1 MYKISD
7 IISTPVISLYEGE
20 HIGIIYNIMFDYR
33 QKKCNFAC
41 ILNENDN
48 IPRLIKFK
56 DIFKI
61 GNDCI
66 FIKNLTCLDLET
78 NCEKEMEENT
88 NPINLK
94 VYNLSCEFLGTSH
107 DIIVDDNFRI
117 SQIVLNNGKIIEKND
132 ILNIGKSTIIVGSD
146 VSIQKFKP
154 VVKSIKIQN
163 SPKKVMILSDFINSE
178 TNTQNKIITDFRFL
192 IGRILSQDVIALN
205 GEMIAR
211 KDSIVTKDIVNKA
224 SSYGKLVEI
233 ARYSKA

>member
-33 QKKCNFAC
+33 QKKCNFAR

-117 SQIVLNNGKIIEKND
+117 SQIVLNNGKIIERND

>member
-20 HIGIIYNIMFDYR
+20 HRGIIYNIMFAYR

-117 SQIVLNNGKIIEKND
+117 SQIVLNNGKIIERND

>member
-78 NCEKEMEENT
+78 NCEKEMKENT

-117 SQIVLNNGKIIEKND
+117 SQIVLNNGKIIERND

>member
-117 SQIVLNNGKIIEKND
+117 SQIVLNNGKIIERND

-211 KDSIVTKDIVNKA
+211 KDSIVTKDIINKA

>member
-78 NCEKEMEENT
+78 NCEKEKEENT

-117 SQIVLNNGKIIEKND
+117 SQIVLNNGKIIERND

>member
-117 SQIVLNNGKIIEKND
+117 SQIVLNNGKIIERND

-154 VVKSIKIQN
+154 VVKSITIQN

>member
-117 SQIVLNNGKIIEKND
+117 SQIVLNNGKIIERND

-192 IGRILSQDVIALN
+192 IGRILSQDVIALD

-211 KDSIVTKDIVNKA
+211 KDSIRFKKWSISFQLK
-224 SSYGKLVEI
+224 GCEQ
-233 ARYSKA
+233 

>member
-117 SQIVLNNGKIIEKND
+117 SQIVLNNGKIIERND

-154 VVKSIKIQN
+154 IVKSIKIQN

>member
-117 SQIVLNNGKIIEKND
+117 SQIVLNNGKIIERND

-154 VVKSIKIQN
+154 VVKSLKIQN

>member
-61 GNDCI
+61 GNYFI

-117 SQIVLNNGKIIEKND
+117 SQIVLNNGKIIERND

>member
-117 SQIVLNNGKIIEKND
+117 SQIVLNNGKIIERND

-154 VVKSIKIQN
+154 VVKSLKIQN

-233 ARYSKA
+233 ARYSKS

>member
-33 QKKCNFAC
+33 QKKCSFAC

-94 VYNLSCEFLGTSH
+94 VYNLSCEYVGTSH

-117 SQIVLNNGKIIEKND
+117 SQIVLNNGKIIERND
-132 ILNIGKSTIIVGSD
+132 ILNIGKSTIIIGND

-163 SPKKVMILSDFINSE
+163 TPKKVMILSDFIKNE
-178 TNTQNKIITDFRFL
+178 ATPQNKIITDFRFL

-233 ARYSKA
+233 ARYSKS

>member
-78 NCEKEMEENT
+78 NCEKEIEENT

-117 SQIVLNNGKIIEKND
+117 SQIVLNNGKIIERND

-163 SPKKVMILSDFINSE
+163 SPKKVMILSDYINSE

>member
-117 SQIVLNNGKIIEKND
+117 SQIVLNNGKIIERND

-178 TNTQNKIITDFRFL
+178 TNAQNKIITDFRFL

>member
-117 SQIVLNNGKIIEKND
+117 SQIVLNNGKIIERND

-146 VSIQKFKP
+146 VSIQKFKIQKW
-154 VVKSIKIQN
+154 KSEE
-163 SPKKVMILSDFINSE
+163 E
-178 TNTQNKIITDFRFL
+178 T
-192 IGRILSQDVIALN
+192 
-205 GEMIAR
+205 
-211 KDSIVTKDIVNKA
+211 
-224 SSYGKLVEI
+224 
-233 ARYSKA
+233 

>member
-117 SQIVLNNGKIIEKND
+117 SQIVLNNGKIIERND

-233 ARYSKA
+233 ARHSKA

>member
-33 QKKCNFAC
+33 QKKCSFAC

-94 VYNLSCEFLGTSH
+94 VYNLSCEYVGTSH

-117 SQIVLNNGKIIEKND
+117 SQIVLNNGKIIERND
-132 ILNIGKSTIIVGSD
+132 ILNIGKSTIIIGND

-163 SPKKVMILSDFINSE
+163 TPKKVMILSDFIKNE
-178 TNTQNKIITDFRFL
+178 ATPQNKIITDFRFL

-205 GEMIAR
+205 GEMIAK

-233 ARYSKA
+233 ARYSKS

>member
-117 SQIVLNNGKIIEKND
+117 SQIVLNNGKIIERND
-132 ILNIGKSTIIVGSD
+132 ILNILKSTIIVRSD

>member
-66 FIKNLTCLDLET
+66 FIKNLTCLNLET

-117 SQIVLNNGKIIEKND
+117 SQIVLNNGKIIERND

>member
-7 IISTPVISLYEGE
+7 IISRPVISLYEGE

-117 SQIVLNNGKIIEKND
+117 SQIVLNNGKIIERND

>member
-48 IPRLIKFK
+48 ILRIIKFK

-117 SQIVLNNGKIIEKND
+117 SQIVLNNGKIIERND

>member
-78 NCEKEMEENT
+78 NCEKEIEENT

-117 SQIVLNNGKIIEKND
+117 SQIVLNNGKIIERND

>member
-20 HIGIIYNIMFDYR
+20 HIGIVYNIMFDYR
-33 QKKCNFAC
+33 QKKCSFAC

-94 VYNLSCEFLGTSH
+94 VYNLSCEYVGTSH

-117 SQIVLNNGKIIEKND
+117 SQIVLNNGKIIERND
-132 ILNIGKSTIIVGSD
+132 ILNIGKSTIIIGND

-163 SPKKVMILSDFINSE
+163 TPKKVMILSDFIKNE
-178 TNTQNKIITDFRFL
+178 ATPQNKIITDFRFL

-205 GEMIAR
+205 GEMIAK

-233 ARYSKA
+233 ARYSKS

>member
-48 IPRLIKFK
+48 ILRLIKFK

-117 SQIVLNNGKIIEKND
+117 SQIVLNNGKIIERND

-163 SPKKVMILSDFINSE
+163 SPKKVMILSDFINFE
-178 TNTQNKIITDFRFL
+178 INTQNKIITDFRFL

>member
-117 SQIVLNNGKIIEKND
+117 SQIVLNNGKIIERND

-233 ARYSKA
+233 ARYSKS

>member
-1 MYKISD
+1 M
-7 IISTPVISLYEGE
+7 
-20 HIGIIYNIMFDYR
+20 
-33 QKKCNFAC
+33 
-41 ILNENDN
+41 
-48 IPRLIKFK
+48 
-56 DIFKI
+56 
-61 GNDCI
+61 
-66 FIKNLTCLDLET
+66 
-78 NCEKEMEENT
+78 
-88 NPINLK
+88 
-94 VYNLSCEFLGTSH
+94 
-107 DIIVDDNFRI
+107 DDNFRI
-117 SQIVLNNGKIIEKND
+117 SQIVLNNGKIIERND